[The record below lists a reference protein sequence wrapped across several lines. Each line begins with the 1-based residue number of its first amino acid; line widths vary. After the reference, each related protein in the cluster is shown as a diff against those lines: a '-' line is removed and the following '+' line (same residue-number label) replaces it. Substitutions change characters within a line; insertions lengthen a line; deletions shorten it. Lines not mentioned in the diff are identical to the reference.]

1 MHCLIT
7 HDDAE
12 GLSILKFGHQ
22 PPYYIV
28 YTNSEGSGKSTYT
41 YAQAHLSLHCS
52 TLRQVSKSNGI
63 NPMICSFV
71 TSKSILFDLN
81 YAKIIIRLHICINDN
96 IHI

>member
-12 GLSILKFGHQ
+12 GLSILNFGHQ
-22 PPYYIV
+22 PPYNFV
-28 YTNSEGSGKSTYT
+28 YTSSEGSGKSTYT

-63 NPMICSFV
+63 IPVICSFI

-81 YAKIIIRLHICINDN
+81 YANIIIRLQFCIIDN